1 MKKYEFLEHP
11 ADIKI
16 KSYGSD
22 LAELFANSALG
33 MMDFLYDLQSV
44 KITHHESIEVTGEN
58 LENLLVNWL
67 SELLF
72 LSDINNRAYIEFS
85 IKKVD
90 NTSVIAVLGSGMAV
104 SRDDIKAVTY
114 HDLQVIRVEN
124 AWEAIVVYD
133 I

>member
-22 LAELFANSALG
+22 LAELFTNSALG

>member
-22 LAELFANSALG
+22 LAELFTNSALG

-114 HDLQVIRVEN
+114 HDLQVIRVGN